1 MADEKRV
8 YDPRGKMVSL
18 TRLTA
23 FDREAFYHLLSY
35 RAFII
40 FSIITFIFFIL
51 SLAIDS
57 LTSVWKALLV
67 IVWLLMTSQV
77 YESVKAFALVGSGGR
92 AFGHLN
98 ESFVSSMM
106 KKEGGRKW
114 LAKLPYAVV
123 VLWLLGFVIFAAE
136 ML

>member
-18 TRLTA
+18 TRLTG

-40 FSIITFIFFIL
+40 FSLITFVVFIL
-51 SLAIDS
+51 SLAMDS
-57 LTSVWKALLV
+57 LTEVWRVLLV
-67 IVWLLMTSQV
+67 VVWLLMTSQV
-77 YESVKAFALVGSGGR
+77 YESVKAFALVGSNGR

-98 ESFVSSMM
+98 ESFMSSMM
-106 KKEGGRKW
+106 RKEEGKRW
-114 LAKLPYAVV
+114 LEKLPYVV
-123 VLWLLGFVIFAAE
+123 LVLWLLGFVIFAAE
-136 ML
+136 MI